1 LIIYQSQMFF
11 IVIML
16 KNRQVFSIIIFKG
29 DEIMDMNLVMNSM
42 WVLIASILVF
52 LMHAGFAMVEVGF
65 TQSKNA
71 VNIIMKNF
79 VTVSIGVLGFFIVG
93 YGIMY
98 GESFLNIFG
107 TSGFMLLNTP
117 DTVSG
122 ISFEVFFFFQ
132 AIFAATCATIVS
144 GAMAERTKFLA
155 YIIFCVIATTLIY
168 PLVGHWI
175 WGGGFLSQ
183 MGFRDFA
190 GGTAVH
196 AVGGFAALM
205 GAKLVGARD
214 GKYKNGKIKAIPGH
228 NIPLGALGVLIL
240 WFGWFGF
247 NPGSTLDI
255 TSPLTA
261 HAAITTLLGGSAAT
275 LSSMIFSTIR
285 YKKPDA
291 GLTLNGALAGLVGVT
306 AGASMISY
314 FGAIFIGIV
323 AGIVMIFAVEY
334 IDTKLK
340 IDDPVGA
347 ISVHG
352 VCGTL
357 GTICIG
363 LFATD
368 GGLFYG
374 GGFSLLGIQILGV
387 CIVALTVLTLSYITF
402 KLIDKF
408 YGLRVESH
416 EEARGLDAMEHGIS
430 AYIDL

>member
-1 LIIYQSQMFF
+1 M
-11 IVIML
+11 
-16 KNRQVFSIIIFKG
+16 
-29 DEIMDMNLVMNSM
+29 EMNYVLNSM
-42 WVLIASILVF
+42 WVLIAAILVF

-79 VTVSIGVLGFFIVG
+79 ITISIGVIGFFIIG

-98 GESFLNIFG
+98 GNSFLNLFG
-107 TSGFMLLNTP
+107 TDGFMLINTP
-117 DTVSG
+117 DTFGG

-144 GAMAERTKFLA
+144 GAMAERTKFTS
-155 YIIFCVIATTLIY
+155 YIIFCIVSTALIY
-168 PLVGHWI
+168 PLIGHWI

-183 MGFRDFA
+183 LGFRDFA

-196 AVGGFAALM
+196 AVGGFAAFV

-214 GKYKNGKIKAIPGH
+214 GKYKKERVNAIPGH

-261 HAAITTLLGGSAAT
+261 HAAITTLLGGAAAT
-275 LSSMIFSTIR
+275 SSSLIFSTLR

-314 FGAIFIGIV
+314 VGAMVIGII
-323 AGIVMIFAVEY
+323 AGIIMILSVEY

-357 GTICIG
+357 GTIAIG

-368 GGLFYG
+368 GGVFYG
-374 GGFSLLGIQILGV
+374 GGFKLLGTQVLGV
-387 CIVALTVLTLSYITF
+387 LICAATAISLSYITF
-402 KLIDKF
+402 VIIKNTI
-408 YGLRVESH
+408 GLRVERH
-416 EEARGLDAMEHGIS
+416 EEIDGLDTIEHGIS

>member
-1 LIIYQSQMFF
+1 M
-11 IVIML
+11 
-16 KNRQVFSIIIFKG
+16 
-29 DEIMDMNLVMNSM
+29 EINYILNSM
-42 WVLIASILVF
+42 WVLIAAIFVF

-79 VTVSIGVLGFFIVG
+79 VTVAIGVLGFFIVG

-98 GESFLNIFG
+98 GKDLGSIIGTNGFLLMG
-107 TSGFMLLNTP
+107 SPEKYG
-117 DTVSG
+117 G

-144 GAMAERTKFLA
+144 GAMAERTKFYS
-155 YIIFCVIATTLIY
+155 YIVFCIVSTTLIY
-168 PLVGHWI
+168 PLIGHWI
-175 WGGGFLSQ
+175 WGGGFLSKL
-183 MGFRDFA
+183 GFVDFA

-196 AVGGFAALM
+196 AVGGFAALV

-214 GKYKNGKIKAIPGH
+214 GKYRKGKVNAIPGH
-228 NIPLGALGVLIL
+228 NIPIGALGVLIL

-261 HAAITTLLGGSAAT
+261 HSAVITLLGGVSAT
-275 LSSMIFSTIR
+275 LSSLIFSTIR

-291 GLTLNGALAGLVGVT
+291 GLTLNGALAGLVSVT
-306 AGASMISY
+306 AGASIISY
-314 FGAIFIGIV
+314 VGAIAIGVV
-323 AGIVMIFAVEY
+323 AGIIMILSVEF

-357 GTICIG
+357 GTIAVG
-363 LFATD
+363 LFSTE

-374 GGFSLLGIQILGV
+374 KGAKLLGTQVLGV
-387 CIVALTVLTLSYITF
+387 VICGTVVIILSSITF
-402 KLIDKF
+402 MLIKKF
-408 YGLRVESH
+408 MGLRVGLN
-416 EEARGLDAMEHGIS
+416 EEIDGLDTIEHGIS
-430 AYIDL
+430 AYMDI

>member
-1 LIIYQSQMFF
+1 MQTTYIL
-11 IVIML
+11 
-16 KNRQVFSIIIFKG
+16 
-29 DEIMDMNLVMNSM
+29 NSM
-42 WVLIASILVF
+42 WVLIAAILVF

-79 VTVSIGVLGFFIVG
+79 VTVSIGVIGFFFIG
-93 YGIMY
+93 YAIMY
-98 GESFLNIFG
+98 GKDLGSIIG
-107 TSGFMLLNTP
+107 TDGFMLLNVPKET
-117 DTVSG
+117 SG
-122 ISFEVFFFFQ
+122 ISFEVYFFFQ

-144 GAMAERTKFLA
+144 GAMAERTKFVS

-168 PLVGHWI
+168 PLIGHWI
-175 WGGGFLSQ
+175 WGGGFLSEL
-183 MGFRDFA
+183 GFRDFA

-196 AVGGFAALM
+196 AVGGFAAFV
-205 GAKLVGARD
+205 GAKMVGART
-214 GKYKNGKIKAIPGH
+214 GKYKNGKARAIPGH

-261 HAAITTLLGGSAAT
+261 HAAITTLMGGAAAT
-275 LSSMIFSTIR
+275 LSSLIFSTIK

-314 FGAIFIGIV
+314 FGAMIIGVI
-323 AGIVMIFAVEY
+323 AGILMILAVEF

-352 VCGTL
+352 VCGSL
-357 GTICIG
+357 GTILIG

-374 GGFSLLGIQILGV
+374 GGFKLLGIQALGV
-387 CIVALTVLTLSYITF
+387 LICGTVAIVLSYISF
-402 KLIDKF
+402 SIIKKIV
-408 YGLRVESH
+408 GLRVDH
-416 EEARGLDAMEHGIS
+416 NEEVSGLDSIEHGIS
-430 AYIDL
+430 AYMDL